1 MQLKELEK
9 IVAKIQRRLFKNS
22 NSYAIGILKS
32 NLRGSGL
39 QFKEHQVYSHGDDVR
54 FIDWKL
60 SARTDHTYVKTFE
73 EERDVE
79 VTVIIDI
86 SNSMFMGYKGVSK
99 LQACVEIACLLYL
112 IVQSTNDKVKTVLW
126 HDQITELPSKKGKE
140 GIAVLISILD
150 KLGFY
155 VEGKG
160 FDYSKRITSDIGE
173 KKKISILKSYID
185 RKRDVVFLSDLSS
198 FENFPELKRSLN
210 HKSIHSFRIL
220 SPLEMSK
227 EMPFSILSK
236 RFKDKKYKMV
246 KQNSAI
252 ERDEFKGK
260 WKELNLKERYLE
272 DFVREFY

>member
-9 IVAKIQRRLFKNS
+9 IVAQIQRRLFKNS
-22 NSYAIGILKS
+22 NSYSVGMLKS
-32 NLRGSGL
+32 KMRGSGI

-86 SNSMFMGYKGVSK
+86 TNSMFMGYKGISK

-112 IVQSTNDKVKTVLW
+112 LVQETNDKVKVLLW
-126 HDQITELPSKKGKE
+126 HDQITELPPRKGKE
-140 GIAVLISILD
+140 GIALLISMLD

-160 FDYSKRITSDIGE
+160 FDYSKRISTDIGE
-173 KKKISILKSYID
+173 KRKLSILKAYVAK
-185 RKRDVVFLSDLSS
+185 RKEVIFLSDLSA
-198 FENFPELKRSLN
+198 FENFKDLKRALN
-210 HKSIHSFRIL
+210 HKNVHSFRVL
-220 SPLEMSK
+220 SPLEMNK

-236 RFKDKKYKMV
+236 RFKDKKYQMV
-246 KQNSAI
+246 RQNTAV
-252 ERDEFKGK
+252 EREETQAK
-260 WKELNLKERYLE
+260 WKELNLKNRYLE
-272 DFVREFY
+272 EFIREFY